1 MTEQTEPTITPFGF
15 LAPKPPEE
23 IEPAP
28 EPDATWPFPGGKAWV
43 YYSNSKFGLKR
54 PVLLSDGFENGPS
67 SLAVLWDGLERKDFP
82 FISELRQRGYDLI
95 LIGYDER
102 NASILKNANVAIA
115 AIEKAIE
122 ERKGDAP
129 LTVGGFSMGG
139 LITRYALAKME
150 SEDHEHETALYVS
163 IDSPHRG
170 AWVPIALQALAH
182 FMTAT
187 PALSKQINS
196 DAARQLLWRH
206 IETVE
211 GTPAEDELR
220 TKFLDELKRVGGWPS
235 VPRKI
240 GFANG
245 AGDGTGNGVRP
256 GVDAVKVTAGWFTD
270 TDLRTQKSG
279 DDQLVA
285 RLKGLFQDK
294 PVRTSGLPD
303 IDGAPGGTLETF
315 GIAGEALKKTGKTE
329 IKETTVCFVP
339 TVSALAL
346 RDLDETED
354 LYAPIGSRE
363 GEESELDD
371 FAFAPTNEEHSHMSE
386 HLATFIFDNLPK

>member
-15 LAPKPPEE
+15 LAPTPPEGVA
-23 IEPAP
+23 PAP
-28 EPDATWPFPGGKAWV
+28 APDATWEFPGGRAWV
-43 YYSNSKFGLKR
+43 YLSNSKFGLKR
-54 PVLLSDGFENGPS
+54 PVLISDGFENGPS
-67 SLAVLWDGLERKDFP
+67 SLNVLWDGMERKDFP
-82 FISELRQRGYDLI
+82 FVSELRGRGYDLI
-95 LIGYDER
+95 IIGYDER
-102 NASILKNANVAIA
+102 NASILENAKVATAAIHRAIA
-115 AIEKAIE
+115 
-122 ERKGDAP
+122 ERVGQSP
-129 LTVGGFSMGG
+129 LAVGGFSMGG
-139 LITRYALAKME
+139 LVTRYALAKME
-150 SEDHEHETALYVS
+150 AENDDHETALYFS

-170 AWVPIALQALAH
+170 AWVPIGLQALAH

-187 PALSKQINS
+187 PKLSEQINS
-196 DAARQLLWRH
+196 AAARQLLWRH

-235 VPRKI
+235 IPRKI

-245 AGDGTGNGVRP
+245 AGDGTGNGVKP
-256 GVDAVKVTAGWFTD
+256 GVDAVKVTSGWFTD

-279 DDQLVA
+279 DGQLVA

-294 PVRTSGLPD
+294 SIRTSGLPD

-354 LYAPIGSRE
+354 LYAPVGSRE
-363 GEESELDD
+363 GEESELDA
-371 FAFAPTNEEHSHMSE
+371 FAFAPANEGHSHMSE
-386 HLATFIFDNLPK
+386 HLATFIFQNLPE